1 MKCFAIATIVLLLA
15 SSGFAAADEP
25 AAPSEASDGPEIAR
39 LIEQL
44 GSTEFSVRDR
54 AQQELIKRGFEAF
67 DALSDAEENDDPEI
81 ATQAAYLV
89 RMIRSEWTRDD
100 DPRAIQQ
107 ILKDYDIQSD
117 DRRMLRVKQL
127 ADLPDDQ
134 GLEWL
139 CRLVR
144 FEKSAV
150 LSKQAALLIM
160 SRSGPI
166 EPAAWSR
173 RAATINKSLQ
183 YGRRP
188 AVRWL
193 SAYVQANSDPAG
205 ALPKWAALVAAERKT
220 LSEHPQETSNQIVME
235 LLRRNIDLLDRL
247 ARGDEAAD
255 VMQQMVL
262 SERGDSASLTELIEW
277 FVKRK
282 AWKAIDE
289 TAARFAASFELDAML
304 MYTLCE
310 ARLAQG
316 NRELA
321 EQTAE
326 RALKL
331 SGDNPQEHAAVVDR
345 LVERGLVE
353 WADRELRQIIALG
366 PTGSATDIRARRFL
380 SDSLHDR
387 RRDLEAAEVVKSLM
401 DAADKDPVVMQ
412 RVRASR
418 QQSDVTVNLLR
429 SSMYYYLACDAL
441 SHDDLAKQ
449 REFLDKALEQ
459 DRTNVDVLIAL
470 YRATDKEPEK
480 RAQLTKLLKDVID
493 TCRAQIESAPDE
505 PTYYNQVAWLI
516 ANTEGDVDEA
526 IRLSQKSVEL
536 ARAEGES
543 PKRVGGLLDTLG
555 HCYFAKKDYVNAVKY
570 QTEAAQLD
578 PNTAAIGRQLKVF
591 REALAAQPAQTP

>member
-1 MKCFAIATIVLLLA
+1 M
-15 SSGFAAADEP
+15 
-25 AAPSEASDGPEIAR
+25 
-39 LIEQL
+39 
-44 GSTEFSVRDR
+44 
-54 AQQELIKRGFEAF
+54 
-67 DALSDAEENDDPEI
+67 
-81 ATQAAYLV
+81 
-89 RMIRSEWTRDD
+89 
-100 DPRAIQQ
+100 
-107 ILKDYDIQSD
+107 
-117 DRRMLRVKQL
+117 
-127 ADLPDDQ
+127 
-134 GLEWL
+134 
-139 CRLVR
+139 
-144 FEKSAV
+144 
-150 LSKQAALLIM
+150 
-160 SRSGPI
+160 
-166 EPAAWSR
+166 
-173 RAATINKSLQ
+173 
-183 YGRRP
+183 
-188 AVRWL
+188 
-193 SAYVQANSDPAG
+193 
-205 ALPKWAALVAAERKT
+205 AAERKT
-220 LSEHPQETSNQIVME
+220 LSEHPQETTNQIVME

-247 ARGDEAAD
+247 GRGDEAAD

-387 RRDLEAAEVVKSLM
+387 RRDLEAAEVIRTLM

-429 SSMYYYLACDAL
+429 SSMYYYLACDAQ
-441 SHDDLAKQ
+441 SHDDVPKQ

-493 TCRAQIESAPDE
+493 TCRAQIEKRTGRTHVLQPGGLADCQ
-505 PTYYNQVAWLI
+505 YRGGRGR
-516 ANTEGDVDEA
+516 GD
-526 IRLSQKSVEL
+526 STF
-536 ARAEGES
+536 AEVG
-543 PKRVGGLLDTLG
+543 RVGSSRRRVAQARGRFARHAGPLLLCQKRLRQCGEVPDRGGSARSEHRG
-555 HCYFAKKDYVNAVKY
+555 HRPTVEGVSRGAGC
-570 QTEAAQLD
+570 
-578 PNTAAIGRQLKVF
+578 
-591 REALAAQPAQTP
+591 PAQHKLPEFFGIRFEFDATERVYSIRIPR